1 MENKEVQVRLMVL
14 STDHEDMEGYE
25 KALRTLFE
33 ENVVSIN
40 YFDWAVKHPR
50 PPVELGRENRRE
62 FGESNRDPNAFTV
75 RLGVPA
81 TMAATLSVFQ
91 EQLTNTTLRRDQ
103 FDQDKRKSFTLAL
116 YEVIPDNSVA
126 ELSIG
131 RIKVISNCFF
141 PEIGIGFG
149 QVREPQP
156 AVERERQHGQQSE
169 WKTKPAKSDRPAAEE
184 GRTHFEVGGRE
195 LIANDKAREAVF
207 NHAFGNHAT
216 AVNKKNSGK
225 AAAKK

>member
-50 PPVELGRENRRE
+50 PPVDLGRDGRRE

-75 RLGVPA
+75 RLGIPA
-81 TMAATLSVFQ
+81 TMAANLSVFQ

-116 YEVIPDNSVA
+116 YEVIPDDSVA

-149 QVREPQP
+149 QVQEPRLE
-156 AVERERQHGQQSE
+156 VERERHHDQPSQ
-169 WKTKPAKSDRPAAEE
+169 WKTKPVKSSGPVAEE
-184 GRTHFEVGGRE
+184 GRTHFEVAGRE

-207 NHAFGNHAT
+207 NHAFGNHAK
-216 AVNKKNSGK
+216 AVNKKNLGK
-225 AAAKK
+225 VAVKK